1 MERENTIRQVGIN
14 DILDASERINAGITY
29 TDKDI
34 IVIEHLEDMTERG
47 SVKLSKDMIMIIAC
61 LEGKMQVN
69 LNAKLYT
76 LHPYEVLICKPN
88 IIMKTGLLS
97 EGMQY
102 VFLPAFSK
110 VSCIM
115 GVIFGTDFFSSTKIR
130 SFA

>member
-88 IIMKTGLLS
+88 IILGNYIPLYTT
-97 EGMQY
+97 
-102 VFLPAFSK
+102 PTFSNQ
-110 VSCIM
+110 
-115 GVIFGTDFFSSTKIR
+115 FT
-130 SFA
+130 